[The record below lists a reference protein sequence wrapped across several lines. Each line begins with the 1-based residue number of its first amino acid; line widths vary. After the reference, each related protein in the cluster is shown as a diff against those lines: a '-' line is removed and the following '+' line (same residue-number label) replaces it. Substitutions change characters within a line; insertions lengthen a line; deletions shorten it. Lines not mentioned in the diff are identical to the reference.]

1 MPTIPPTITVAPA
14 VPDPS
19 NRATFNLR
27 SYPWTIWTRDVSPQ
41 IEAVGTNVY
50 NNSLEAFTSAT
61 DALAYRNAAQADANT
76 AASFSGAVLWVS
88 GTTYTQGTVQYD
100 PANFLP
106 YRRKITGAGTTAPNL
121 DTTNYALLTTNQPLP
136 VQDVSGTVFVI
147 AGNHYRINA
156 EPYAIVLPA
165 FPVVGAYI
173 EITNNSG
180 IITSGVSNNGK
191 KIMGVLEGMFIDQ
204 INIKFGL
211 YFTGDAFGW
220 LVK

>member
-1 MPTIPPTITVAPA
+1 MPTIPPTIAVAPA

-76 AASFSGAVLWVS
+76 AASFSGAVPWVS

-100 PANFLP
+100 PTNFLP

-136 VQDVSGTVFVI
+136 VQDVSGVI
-147 AGNHYRINA
+147 FPVSGIHYRMTA
-156 EPYAIVLPA
+156 FTSFLLPA
-165 FPVVGAYI
+165 SPAIGSYM
-173 EITNNSG
+173 EYTNNGDVLNSG
-180 IITSGVSNNGK
+180 IAGNGK
-191 KIMGVLEGMFIDQ
+191 KIMGLLEGMFIDQ

-211 YFTGDAFGW
+211 YFTGDSFGW

>member
-1 MPTIPPTITVAPA
+1 MPTIPPTISTAPA

-41 IEAVGTNVY
+41 IEAVGANVY
-50 NNSLEAFTSAT
+50 NNSLEAFNNAT
-61 DALAYRNAAQADANT
+61 DSLAYRNAAQTDANT

-100 PANFLP
+100 PTNFLP

-121 DTTNYALLTTNQPLP
+121 DTTNYALLNTNQPLP
-136 VQDVSGTVFVI
+136 VQDVSGVFFPL
-147 AGNHYRINA
+147 AGVHYRLTA
-156 EPYAIVLPA
+156 LTVAYLP
-165 FPVVGAYI
+165 PTPSVGNYI
-173 EITNNSG
+173 EFTNNSNT
-180 IITSGVSNNGK
+180 INSSFDRNGK
-191 KIMGVLEGMFIDQ
+191 KIMGLEEGMFIDQ
-204 INIKFGL
+204 LNIKFGL